1 MGSDTENSNT
11 ALDSSASS
19 GSTGGA
25 SGGAT
30 GGRAG
35 WILLGAAAVLAA
47 GSVGYNVYEGG
58 SSDTE
63 TVAEDNALPSMEA
76 LREAAESSDDDA
88 RLWSELAFAHYERGE
103 FAEAAEA
110 YERAIEIDANEAVL
124 WSALGESL
132 VMASRRDPMP
142 APALAAFER
151 AIELDPGDPRA
162 RYFMAVK
169 QDLDDDHEGA
179 ISSWLALLAD
189 TPSGAPWESDLV
201 RTIQQVGAIH
211 DIEVEDRLATV
222 MQGRAPQIAVPGSGE
237 VAGDAASSTVRG
249 PTQQQIA
256 DASRL
261 TPGEQ
266 EQMIA
271 GMVEGLE
278 ARLQNEPDD
287 LDGWV
292 MLMRSRVNLGEP
304 DKARAAL
311 SSAIAANPGEA
322 DELRRQAGLLGI
334 R

>member
-1 MGSDTENSNT
+1 MGSDTENSNDAT
-11 ALDSSASS
+11 DNSPSGDAS
-19 GSTGGA
+19 GS
-25 SGGAT
+25 AT

-63 TVAEDNALPSMEA
+63 DVAEESAPPSMEA
-76 LREAAESSDDDA
+76 LREAAESSGDDA
-88 RLWSELAFAHYERGE
+88 RPWSELAFAHYERGE
-103 FAEAAEA
+103 FAESAEA
-110 YERAIEIDANEAVL
+110 YERAIEIDPNEAVL

-169 QDLDDDHEGA
+169 QDLEDDHEGA

-189 TPSGAPWESDLV
+189 TPSGAPWENDLV

-222 MQGRAPQIAVPGSGE
+222 MQGRAPQIALPGSGE

-266 EQMIA
+266 DQMIA

-311 SSAIAANPGEA
+311 NSAIAANPGEA